1 MPAPREAVAVLKV
14 TLRALFVLIL
24 SLLDPASP
32 AQTSLNDIHVAPR
45 ETAPAAADVAGSS
58 KLIGGS
64 LLHVIKTEA
73 KLVLVPV
80 SVTDAAE
87 RLVTGLHMD
96 NFQVYEGKKPQEIRH
111 FSSED
116 VPVSIGIV
124 LDTSRSMGDKMNRV
138 REAVKQFCEEA
149 NPQDEFFLIEFSD
162 QPHLV
167 TDFSSAPEDLE
178 KELLFT
184 RPKGRTALLD
194 AVYLG
199 LHKMKEAKYGKKALL
214 IISDGGDNHS
224 RYGEREIKAA
234 AKESDVMIYAIGTF
248 DRFVPTL
255 EELRGPGL
263 LSELAEPTGGRAYTL
278 ENALALPA
286 VARHIGK
293 ELRTQYVL
301 GYRPE
306 EMSKDG
312 KWHKIQ
318 VKLRLPKKLPFLR
331 AHSKTGYYAPAE

>member
-1 MPAPREAVAVLKV
+1 MPAPREALAVLKV
-14 TLRALFVLIL
+14 TLSVLFMF

-45 ETAPAAADVAGSS
+45 EMAPTVTGTVGSS

-64 LLHVIKTEA
+64 ILHVIKTDV

-80 SVTDAAE
+80 SVTDSTE
-87 RLVTGLHMD
+87 RLVTGLNVD
-96 NFQVYEGKKPQEIRH
+96 NFQLYEGKKPQEIRH

-116 VPVSIGIV
+116 VPVSIGII
-124 LDTSRSMGDKMNRV
+124 LDTSGSMGDKMNRV
-138 REAVKQFCEEA
+138 REAVSQFCKEA
-149 NPQDEFFLIEFSD
+149 NPQDEFFMIEFSE

-167 TDFSSAPEDLE
+167 TDFTSAPEDLE
-178 KELLFT
+178 RELLFT
-184 RPKGRTALLD
+184 RAKGRTALLD
-194 AVYLG
+194 AIYMG
-199 LHKMKEAKYGKKALL
+199 LHKIKEAKYGKKALL

-224 RYGEREIKAA
+224 RYGEREVKAA

-255 EELRGPGL
+255 EELRGPTL

-286 VARHIGK
+286 VARHIGR

-306 EMSKDG
+306 EIPKDG

-331 AHSKTGYYAPAE
+331 ARAKTGYYAPAE

>member
-14 TLRALFVLIL
+14 TLSALFII

-45 ETAPAAADVAGSS
+45 EMAPTVTDAVGSS

-64 LLHVIKTEA
+64 ILHVIKTDV

-80 SVTDAAE
+80 SVTDSME
-87 RLVTGLHMD
+87 RLVTGLNVD
-96 NFQVYEGKKPQEIRH
+96 NFQLYEGKKPQEIRH

-116 VPVSIGIV
+116 VPVSIGII
-124 LDTSRSMGDKMNRV
+124 LDTSGSMGDKMNRV
-138 REAVKQFCEEA
+138 REAVNQFCKEA
-149 NPQDEFFLIEFSD
+149 NPQDEFFMIEFSD

-167 TDFSSAPEDLE
+167 TDFTSAPEDLE
-178 KELLFT
+178 RELLFT
-184 RPKGRTALLD
+184 RSKGRTALLD
-194 AVYLG
+194 AIYMG
-199 LHKMKEAKYGKKALL
+199 LHKIKEAKYGKKALL

-255 EELRGPGL
+255 EELRGPTL

-278 ENALALPA
+278 ENALPLPA
-286 VARHIGK
+286 VARHIGR

-306 EMSKDG
+306 EIPKDG

-318 VKLRLPKKLPFLR
+318 VKLRLPKKLPLLR
-331 AHSKTGYYAPAE
+331 AHAKAGYYAPAQ